1 MFNQTDQLSINTV
14 RMLSLDQVE
23 NAGAGHPGGPLGQAP
38 MAHVLW
44 TKHLNINPKNSS
56 WFNRDRFILSAGH
69 GSSMLYSL
77 LHLSGF
83 DVNMDDLKGFR
94 HFDTRTPGHPEVTH
108 TDGVEATTGPLG
120 QGVSN
125 AVGMAMSEAHLAAK
139 YNKDGLNLIDH
150 YTYVIAGDG
159 DLQEGVAQ
167 EASSLAGHLKLEKL
181 IMLYDSNDIQL
192 DGPISQA
199 FSEDIE
205 QKYKAYGWDY
215 SVVQDGNDLEA
226 IDKAIERA
234 KKVKGKPTLIEIKTE
249 IGYGMPNAGTSDA
262 HSDPIGKEGVEST
275 KKAYGWNQKESF
287 HVPEEVYDL
296 YDEKIIQSGK
306 KSEKE
311 WKNLFKDYTEKYPEL
326 ANELKLAIDGKLPGD
341 WDELFPKYDVGE
353 EEATRDTSSKVINA
367 VAKKVSNFWGGSADL
382 AASNRTMIETS
393 TDFKPGNYE
402 GKNIWYG
409 VREFAMGGISNG
421 ILLHGG
427 TRSYVS
433 TFLVFSDYLRPA
445 IRLAAL
451 SELPNIYVFTHDS
464 VVVGFDGATHEP
476 VEHLASYRAMPNL
489 TTFRP
494 ADANETIAAWRYG
507 LLSESRPTILAL
519 SRQPLP
525 VLEHTEKLAP
535 ENVSK
540 GAYVVSPSKGATPSG
555 IIIASGSEVS
565 LAIKAQKELENNG
578 EDISVVSMPSME
590 LFEKQSTKYKESV
603 LPKNVTRRLALE
615 AGSSLGWSKY
625 YGENGGM
632 ISIETFGI
640 CGPGDEVLESFGFN
654 LESVVE
660 AYKKIK

>member
-1 MFNQTDQLSINTV
+1 MFNQKDQLSINTV

-69 GSSMLYSL
+69 GSPLLYSL

-83 DVNMDDLKGFR
+83 DLTMDDLKGFR

-139 YNKDGLNLIDH
+139 YNKGGLNVIDH

-167 EASSLAGHLKLEKL
+167 EASSLAGHLELEKL
-181 IMLYDSNDIQL
+181 ILLYDSNDIQL

-205 QKYKAYGWDY
+205 KKYKAYGWDY
-215 SVVQDGNDLEA
+215 SLVEDGNDLEA

-234 KKVKGKPTLIEIKTE
+234 KTIKGKPTLIEIKTE

-275 KKAYGWNQKESF
+275 KDAYDWKHKEPF
-287 HVPEEVYDL
+287 RVPEEVYELFDK
-296 YDEKIIQSGK
+296 KIVETGK
-306 KSEKE
+306 QAEEE
-311 WKNLFKDYTEKYPEL
+311 WQELFKEYADKYPEL
-326 ANELKLAIDGKLPGD
+326 ANDLKLSIEDKLPED
-341 WDELFPKYDVGE
+341 WDELFPEYTVGE

-367 VAKKVSNFWGGSADL
+367 LANKVPSLWGGSADL

-393 TDFKPGNYE
+393 TDFKPGNYQ

-427 TRSYVS
+427 SRTYVS

-445 IRLAAL
+445 IRIAAL

-494 ADANETIAAWRYG
+494 ADANETVAAWKYG
-507 LLSESRPTILAL
+507 MLSESRPTILAL

-525 VLEHTEKLAP
+525 ILEHTGELAS
-535 ENVSK
+535 ENVQK
-540 GAYVVSPSKGATPSG
+540 GAYVVSPSEEKIPSG
-555 IIIASGSEVS
+555 ILIASGSEVS
-565 LAIKAQKELENNG
+565 LAIEAQKELRENG

-590 LFEKQSTKYKESV
+590 LFEEQSAEYKETV
-603 LPKNVTRRLALE
+603 LPKEVTRRLALE
-615 AGSSLGWSKY
+615 AGSSIGWAKY
-625 YGENGGM
+625 YGDQGDM
-632 ISIETFGI
+632 ISIESFGI

-654 LESVVE
+654 LESVLE
-660 AYKKIK
+660 AYKKI